1 MTIRIVA
8 RCAEKDRGGLERSLK
23 REMRLLLTRHN
34 IAPYQLQ
41 FPHEVDETPS
51 IEEDTEELKS
61 ADEFVEEQKESAKD
75 LGNEAKEE

>member
-41 FPHEVDETPS
+41 FPHEVDETPA
-51 IEEDTEELKS
+51 IDENAEELKS
-61 ADEFVEEQKESAKD
+61 ADEFVEEQKESAKN
-75 LGNEAKEE
+75 LGNEEKDE